1 MVIFMALCYDTFAV
15 RLLSA
20 EKECAYT
27 KEDETM
33 SYLICSDASMDVD
46 LTKIHS
52 EEIAFI
58 PMEYTVGD
66 EVRTSVGPES
76 AEMMHDYYEKLRKKL
91 PTRTSQISFVN
102 YMEYFRTFAENKQGV
117 LCLCLSSGLS
127 STYDSACLAVKTL
140 LEDYPDAQIEV
151 VDTLGATG
159 GMGLLFESAIE
170 NRTNGM
176 SLSQNAAWLREAAK
190 NVVYWFKV
198 EDLMYLKR
206 GGRVSAATAVVGTAL
221 NIKPILTILGNG
233 RLESVVNK
241 RGNRLALREMVTRF
255 EDGFDTNYGTKV
267 YICCGDC
274 MDVAE
279 EFAKEILAARPEAEI
294 RITELSPII
303 GAHTG
308 PDMLAVIYFGNNRMQ
323 AE

>member
-1 MVIFMALCYDTFAV
+1 
-15 RLLSA
+15 
-20 EKECAYT
+20 
-27 KEDETM
+27 M
-33 SYLICSDASMDVD
+33 SYMICSDASMDVD
-46 LTKIHS
+46 LTKIS
-52 EEIAFI
+52 SREIAFI
-58 PMEYTVGD
+58 PMEYMVGE

-76 AEMMHDYYEKLRKKL
+76 TEVMHDYYEKLRLKL

-102 YMEYFRTFAENKQGV
+102 YMDYFHPYAEKKQGV

-140 LEDYPDAQIEV
+140 KEEYADAEIEV

-159 GMGLLFESAIE
+159 GMGLLFECAIR
-170 NRTNGM
+170 NRENGM
-176 SLSQNAAWLREAAK
+176 SLSQNAVWLREAAK
-190 NVVYWFKV
+190 NIVYWFKV

-241 RGNRLALREMVTRF
+241 RGNRLAIREMVNRF
-255 EDGFDTNYGTKV
+255 SEGFDTNYGNTV

-274 MDVAE
+274 MDTAE
-279 EFAKEILAARPEAEI
+279 EFAKEILAVRPEAEI

-308 PDMLAVIYFGNNRMQ
+308 PDMLAVIYFGNNRPE